1 MIEACLSELTFLLI
15 EDDGEFDNTLQ
26 VASKALPSQ
35 IYTAAS
41 AEQAVA
47 VLETQSIDVLLADM
61 CIAGVDLCQAVR
73 QLYPDITI
81 LMVFAVD
88 DIKLLLPLLSLG
100 SIDFLPKPLDSSTL
114 ARLVSDITK
123 RVCLQQKLTQS
134 YSLLEVEKEFLAVAL
149 RSIGDGVMT
158 TDLNG
163 KVLMLNSM
171 AERLTGWSS
180 EQAAGR
186 PANEVFNI
194 VDTLSGKKLASPI
207 EQVLATGNTLYLD
220 KHTALLAKNGVEYH
234 ISDSVAPIFD
244 EQHKVQGTILVFS
257 DISETYRQRQK
268 EKLSNDLMQDL
279 FDNMETLAATLNADG
294 SVIFVNKGA
303 LAILDMTLADIQ
315 GTKLWDCP
323 WFTSDP
329 ELMRRTEEDYKQA
342 CKGSPVLHDLQAYT
356 VMGLLW
362 VEFSLHAVFAE
373 DGSLQSL
380 VAEGRSVMARKRIE
394 DENYSALQHLK
405 LYREQTPL
413 AAIEWDIELR
423 VVDWNEAAEKMFEY
437 ELAEVSGRA
446 WVDLMLPQEDRQRA
460 KGIWQQ
466 IIAQTGGELVEQQI
480 LTKSGRIILVEWH
493 NAALLDGSGVVIGGV
508 SLAIDITQAQQAQ
521 QDLLRQA
528 KEQQDILNTMA
539 DGVVMFNSDARM
551 LTFNRG
557 AEKLFGYDSDDALGM
572 DLNLLRAESD
582 RPSVKRYMQILRD
595 RGGNVGVEDSFEVT
609 GRRQGGSIFPM
620 LLSVVE
626 LPLMV
631 DGTRRFIAVCKDIT
645 EMKSQQTKLQRAMK
659 MDALGKLVGGIAHDY
674 NNMLGVILGYTD
686 LISMKF
692 ANVEGLS
699 RYIDNISQAGER
711 GRSLTK
717 RMLAF
722 SKQESSEAKAVD
734 LNALLTE
741 QKEFFEKSVTVQI
754 QIEYQLSD
762 SPWKIWI
769 DPSELEDTLLNLTIN
784 AKHAMPDVGRLTFTS
799 DAISLSA
806 TDASAIGLAAND
818 YLTLSVSDTGK
829 GIEPE
834 VVSKIFDP
842 FFSTKGTGGTGL
854 GLSQVYGCMERAGG
868 TVRVYSQLGIGTEF
882 VLYFPRYRSNEE
894 AASAEEHDTTLVQGH
909 GERVLVVDDEPALRE
924 LAAEIL
930 TMAGY
935 RVLTAVDGRDAL
947 EVMLANEF
955 DALLSDIIMPNM
967 DGYQLAQ
974 RVSELYPAVK
984 IQLASGF
991 SDNRHDS
998 AIRQQWHEHILHKP
1012 YSSVD
1017 LLESLA
1023 SVLSAEQA

>member
-47 VLETQSIDVLLADM
+47 ILETQSIDILLADL
-61 CIAGVDLCQAVR
+61 CIAGGDLCQAVR

-323 WFTSDP
+323 WFTHDQ
-329 ELMRRTEEDYKQA
+329 ELVRRTEEDYKKA
-342 CKGSPVLHDLQAYT
+342 CKGEPILHDVQVYT

-380 VAEGRSVMARKRIE
+380 VAEGRSVMERRRIE

-413 AAIEWDIELR
+413 AAIEWD
-423 VVDWNEAAEKMFEY
+423 
-437 ELAEVSGRA
+437 
-446 WVDLMLPQEDRQRA
+446 
-460 KGIWQQ
+460 
-466 IIAQTGGELVEQQI
+466 
-480 LTKSGRIILVEWH
+480 
-493 NAALLDGSGVVIGGV
+493 
-508 SLAIDITQAQQAQ
+508 
-521 QDLLRQA
+521 
-528 KEQQDILNTMA
+528 
-539 DGVVMFNSDARM
+539 
-551 LTFNRG
+551 
-557 AEKLFGYDSDDALGM
+557 
-572 DLNLLRAESD
+572 
-582 RPSVKRYMQILRD
+582 
-595 RGGNVGVEDSFEVT
+595 
-609 GRRQGGSIFPM
+609 
-620 LLSVVE
+620 
-626 LPLMV
+626 
-631 DGTRRFIAVCKDIT
+631 
-645 EMKSQQTKLQRAMK
+645 
-659 MDALGKLVGGIAHDY
+659 
-674 NNMLGVILGYTD
+674 
-686 LISMKF
+686 
-692 ANVEGLS
+692 
-699 RYIDNISQAGER
+699 
-711 GRSLTK
+711 
-717 RMLAF
+717 
-722 SKQESSEAKAVD
+722 
-734 LNALLTE
+734 
-741 QKEFFEKSVTVQI
+741 
-754 QIEYQLSD
+754 
-762 SPWKIWI
+762 
-769 DPSELEDTLLNLTIN
+769 
-784 AKHAMPDVGRLTFTS
+784 
-799 DAISLSA
+799 
-806 TDASAIGLAAND
+806 
-818 YLTLSVSDTGK
+818 
-829 GIEPE
+829 
-834 VVSKIFDP
+834 
-842 FFSTKGTGGTGL
+842 
-854 GLSQVYGCMERAGG
+854 
-868 TVRVYSQLGIGTEF
+868 
-882 VLYFPRYRSNEE
+882 
-894 AASAEEHDTTLVQGH
+894 
-909 GERVLVVDDEPALRE
+909 
-924 LAAEIL
+924 
-930 TMAGY
+930 
-935 RVLTAVDGRDAL
+935 
-947 EVMLANEF
+947 
-955 DALLSDIIMPNM
+955 
-967 DGYQLAQ
+967 
-974 RVSELYPAVK
+974 
-984 IQLASGF
+984 
-991 SDNRHDS
+991 
-998 AIRQQWHEHILHKP
+998 
-1012 YSSVD
+1012 
-1017 LLESLA
+1017 
-1023 SVLSAEQA
+1023 